1 MMDLVFVG
9 LGVGLFA
16 VTWTLVLAF
25 ERLRKP

>member
-16 VTWTLVLAF
+16 VTWALVFAF